1 MKCEQIKSRLNVD
14 FFFRRT
20 FSKKNPLWWKIIA
33 TDHEKDEWF
42 FPYVF
47 GLVIILFLMLG
58 VYYFVRA

>member
-20 FSKKNPLWWKIIA
+20 FSKKNPLWWEIIA

-47 GLVIILFLMLG
+47 GLVIKSCPFT
-58 VYYFVRA
+58 ASTK